1 MADFYR
7 HLRLYQRQYQNNALL
22 SGAIDGLLFLDGQSE
37 LGELQQAIA
46 ARMQAGSD
54 ALQAAQYF
62 NGLMQAAPEL
72 LVHQPVLIDA
82 LDGQLQRWGEDEF
95 IALLPS
101 LRLAFSQLNPRQI
114 NQISAYVADQYQTD
128 AVALSQVNVVHTEA
142 QMLAALSLNQDLQA
156 ALQAEGLGHW
166 LHTMGNKH
174 ADGRHDG

>member
-1 MADFYR
+1 
-7 HLRLYQRQYQNNALL
+7 
-22 SGAIDGLLFLDGQSE
+22 
-37 LGELQQAIA
+37 
-46 ARMQAGSD
+46 MQAGSD

-174 ADGRHDG
+174 ANGRHDG